1 MSRTLEDSDGT
12 DRATGRTCFKLGAET
27 NDEDKNKGVSTIT
40 TASVD
45 FRLSSNLCTA
55 EEGAAR

>member
-1 MSRTLEDSDGT
+1 MSRTQEGGDGT

-27 NDEDKNKGVSTIT
+27 NDEARNKGVSTIT

-45 FRLSSNLCTA
+45 FRSSSNLCTA
-55 EEGAAR
+55 EEGAAG

>member
-1 MSRTLEDSDGT
+1 MSRTLEGGDGT

-27 NDEDKNKGVSTIT
+27 NDEDRNRRVSTIT

-45 FRLSSNLCTA
+45 FRISSNLGTA
-55 EEGAAR
+55 EEGGAG